1 MWQILRRYPAA
12 YLWSLLLHLGLVLF
26 ALFGIDWVIRNER
39 IGAEEN
45 LIQARVF
52 DSPQIQQR
60 MAELEA
66 QAAERPAPP
75 PIEEPPLPQPD
86 LEATRRAA
94 EEQAR
99 REAEEAARRA
109 AEEQSRREAEEAARR
124 AAEEQARREAEE
136 AARRAAEEQARREA
150 EEAARRAA
158 EEEIRRRTAEEAE
171 RRAAA
176 EAQRRAEQE
185 ARRQEALE
193 QARREAEERTRRE
206 AEERARREAA
216 ERRAEAEAERK
227 LEEARQRAQ
236 AEARRQVEEERR
248 REQELLEALAAE
260 ARELTE
266 ADQRFVNEQRARQ
279 LASKYVPMIEARVR
293 SVWLIP
299 PGLPPGMKGK
309 IRIDLEPG
317 GQVIPGSVK
326 VVRSSG
332 NAAFDQSVIAA
343 VYKASPLPVPD
354 GDEFNIFRSFDM
366 EFEP

>member
-94 EEQAR
+94 EEQA
-99 REAEEAARRA
+99 
-109 AEEQSRREAEEAARR
+109 RREAEEAARR

>member
-12 YLWSLLLHLGLVLF
+12 YLWSLLLHVALVLI

-52 DSPQIQQR
+52 DNPQIQQR
-60 MAELEA
+60 IAELEA

-75 PIEEPPLPQPD
+75 IEEPPAPQPD
-86 LEATRRAA
+86 P
-94 EEQAR
+94 
-99 REAEEAARRA
+99 
-109 AEEQSRREAEEAARR
+109 EAARR
-124 AAEEQARREAEE
+124 AAEEQA
-136 AARRAAEEQARREA
+136 QREA

-176 EAQRRAEQE
+176 EAKRRAEQE

-193 QARREAEERTRRE
+193 QAKREAEERARRE
-206 AEERARREAA
+206 AEERARREEA

-227 LEEARQRAQ
+227 LQEARQRAE
-236 AEARRQVEEERR
+236 AEARRQLEEERR

-260 ARELTE
+260 TRELTE
-266 ADQRFVNEQRARQ
+266 ADERFVNEQRARQ

-299 PGLPPGMKGK
+299 PGLPAGMKGK

-317 GQVIPGSVK
+317 GHVVPGSVK

-332 NAAFDQSVIAA
+332 NAAFDQSVVAA
-343 VYKASPLPVPD
+343 VYQASPLPVPD

>member
-12 YLWSLLLHLGLVLF
+12 YLWSLLLHVALVLI

-52 DSPQIQQR
+52 DNPQIQQR
-60 MAELEA
+60 IAELEA

-75 PIEEPPLPQPD
+75 IEEPPAPQPD
-86 LEATRRAA
+86 P
-94 EEQAR
+94 
-99 REAEEAARRA
+99 
-109 AEEQSRREAEEAARR
+109 EAARR
-124 AAEEQARREAEE
+124 AAEEQA
-136 AARRAAEEQARREA
+136 QREA

-176 EAQRRAEQE
+176 EAKRRAEQE

-193 QARREAEERTRRE
+193 QAKREAEERARRE
-206 AEERARREAA
+206 AEERARREEA

-227 LEEARQRAQ
+227 LQEARQRAE
-236 AEARRQVEEERR
+236 AEARRQLEEERR

-260 ARELTE
+260 TRELTE
-266 ADQRFVNEQRARQ
+266 ADERFVNEQRARQ

-299 PGLPPGMKGK
+299 PGLPAGMKGK

-317 GQVIPGSVK
+317 GHVVPGSVK

-332 NAAFDQSVIAA
+332 NAAFDQSVVAA
-343 VYKASPLPVPD
+343 VYQASPLPVPD
-354 GDEFNIFRSFDM
+354 GDEFNMFRSFDM